1 MDKKTTTLTQA
12 RMLAVRSQK
21 LTAEVAEAA
30 ANAVS
35 ELDAGKQN
43 KLTGTPGQLAGFD
56 EAGNLTARS
65 TAALLGCM
73 FSISEEGHL
82 LLHYAGETA
91 PDLEVDPSD
100 GHLYLNLD

>member
-1 MDKKTTTLTQA
+1 MDKQAITLPQMKLQA
-12 RMLAVRSQK
+12 LRSQK
-21 LTAEVAEAA
+21 LTAEVAKAA

-73 FSISEEGHL
+73 FSVSEEGHL